1 MKKEIIRKEKVVVYG
16 GGGFLGSHVS
26 DALSDA
32 GYSVRIF
39 DLAPSKYLRP
49 DQEMVV
55 GNMLDMPA
63 TLAAAKDCSYVY
75 NFAGLADIDDAQ
87 NRPVDTVQLNVLGN
101 IHCLEAARAVGA
113 KRFIFASTVYVYS
126 ESGSFYRAS
135 KQASERFIEAYQ
147 ERYGVDYTILRY
159 GSLYGRRADARNG
172 IFRLLKQ
179 ALFDKRIDYSG
190 AANAMREYIHVTDAA
205 KLSVQILEQ
214 EYANRHLVLTG
225 QERMAVNNL
234 MQMIAEMIPDKNIE
248 LSFKDNPLPGHY
260 IMTPYGFHPK
270 VGHKIVANDYVD
282 IGQGL
287 LDCLAELYELQNADK
302 HQDGDW
308 MVDDAE
314 TNK

>member
-1 MKKEIIRKEKVVVYG
+1 MKNIVIAKEKVIVYG

-39 DLAPSKYLRP
+39 DLTPSKYLRP

-55 GNMLDMPA
+55 GDINDA
-63 TLAAAKDCSYVY
+63 STTLAAAEGCSYVY

-101 IHCLEAARAVGA
+101 INCLEAARAAGA
-113 KRFIFASTVYVYS
+113 KRFVFASTVYVYS

-147 ERYGVDYTILRY
+147 ERYRIDYTILRY
-159 GSLYGRRADARNG
+159 GSLYGRRADIRNG
-172 IFRLLKQ
+172 IYRLLKQ

-205 KLSVQILEQ
+205 KLSVQILAE

-234 MQMIAEMIPDKNIE
+234 MQMIAEMIPDKKIE
-248 LSFKDNPLPGHY
+248 FSFEDNPLPGHY

-287 LDCLAELYELQNADK
+287 LDCLAELYELNNADK

-308 MVDDAE
+308 MVGDAE
-314 TNK
+314 TDK